1 MIQRVYLTV
10 LGFPMVYIKT
20 DWRLMSLIIFT
31 ADKMTGVLLTPLLLV
46 ALCSAAPYEVQSS
59 TSAPAVPEKLVE
71 AVRSVH
77 CSVQYVTIW
86 DTKYEEQP
94 FEVTQEQIKYNTD
107 TVLW

>member
-20 DWRLMSLIIFT
+20 AWRLMSLIIFT
-31 ADKMTGVLLTPLLLV
+31 ADKMSVTRVLLTPLLLV
-46 ALCSAAPYEVQSS
+46 ALCSAAPYEVQS
-59 TSAPAVPEKLVE
+59 TSAPAAPAAGAPEKLVE

-94 FEVTQEQIKYNTD
+94 FEVTEEQIK
-107 TVLW
+107 

>member
-1 MIQRVYLTV
+1 
-10 LGFPMVYIKT
+10 
-20 DWRLMSLIIFT
+20 MSLIIFT

-46 ALCSAAPYEVQSS
+46 ALCSAAPYEVHST
-59 TSAPAVPEKLVE
+59 TSAPAAGAPEKLVE